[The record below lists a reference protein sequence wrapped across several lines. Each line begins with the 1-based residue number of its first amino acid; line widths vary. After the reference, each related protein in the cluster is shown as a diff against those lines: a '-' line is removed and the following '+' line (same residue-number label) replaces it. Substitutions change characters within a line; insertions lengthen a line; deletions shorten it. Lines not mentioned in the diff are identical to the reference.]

1 MRMDTRIFPDLE
13 TLSVAAMDEMMRI
26 ISETVSLRGRFTIAL
41 SGGHTPTR
49 MFQLWASKP
58 YLDETPWDKVYLF
71 WGDERYVPH
80 DDERSN
86 FRLARDTFI
95 SHVPIPAR
103 NVRPIPTV
111 SAPPDQSAETYE
123 KELRDF
129 FGPEPPQI
137 DLQLQGVGA
146 EGHTASLFPDSPA
159 LSEKQRWVLPVTPPP
174 EVNPAVDRITMTP
187 VVLNRG
193 RNTFFLVSGE
203 DKRPII
209 AGLRAETSPQTSR
222 FPAARIQ
229 PPGPVIWFLDRAAAG
244 QPAH

>member
-26 ISETVSLRGRFTIAL
+26 VSETISLRGRFTVAL
-41 SGGHTPTR
+41 SGGHTPVR
-49 MFQLWASKP
+49 MFHLWADKP
-58 YLDETPWDKVYLF
+58 YRDDTPWEKVHLF

-80 DDERSN
+80 QDERSN
-86 FRLARDTFI
+86 FRLARDAFI
-95 SHVPIPAR
+95 SRVPIPAS
-103 NVRPIPTV
+103 NVHPIPTL
-111 SAPPDQSAETYE
+111 STSPDTSSETYE

-129 FGPEPPQI
+129 FGSEPPQI

-159 LSEKQRWVLPVTPPP
+159 LFEKRRWVLPVIPPSD
-174 EVNPAVDRITMTP
+174 VNPPVERITMTP

-203 DKRPII
+203 DKRQVV

-222 FPAARIQ
+222 LPAAHIQ
-229 PPGPVIWFLDRAAAG
+229 PPGPVLWFLDRAAAG
-244 QPAH
+244 